1 MISIFQTTYAE
12 NEDKIRAVRHKVFVE
27 GQSVPEELEIDGKD
41 RSCFQVLLIKND
53 EAIGTG
59 RMERDGHIGRIAVLE
74 EYRGMNFGSMIMSK
88 LEDIAEKNGIIST
101 YLNSQKQA
109 IPFYIKLG
117 YEPVGDYFMEAGI
130 EHIKMIKKF
139 SKLSGSLN

>member
-130 EHIKMIKKF
+130 EHIKMIKKV